1 MILIIIS
8 WCYILFTVINLGF
21 LFDKVMRLKSTD
33 FIIFSLLGLL
43 STTLFASIW
52 AIFGR
57 INMEFHF
64 SLLIINVFLFLVFKI
79 QILRIYNNLL
89 LEIGY
94 LKKEIKLLFFFVAI
108 LIVAQCAA
116 VPFIIDNETY
126 YVQTIKWLNEYGFVK
141 GLANLHIFLGQ
152 TSGWHITQSAFSFSF
167 LYQNFNDLSGFC
179 LLLGN
184 FYAIRRWNLYL
195 KTESIIDLVFGLFLI
210 FNPLLFQFISAPS
223 PDIAVFV
230 ISYVLFFLFID
241 NFEKP
246 TSTLINLQLVLS
258 FFLIYIKPT
267 SIVILIIP
275 IVLLLSNYKTIR
287 SKWYCT
293 AVIGMLFLFLFTIK
307 NTILTG
313 YPLYPTQLIDRLP
326 FDFSIPKELISF
338 YFSEAKLYGF
348 FLTREE
354 FHAMDT
360 YQIFIKWLTV
370 TKINGTFNILSLLI
384 VASTPLFIYKFHSKK
399 AVWIF
404 YFVMLF
410 QLIVLLLTSPQF
422 RFFLNFIIFFSCFI
436 MACLFQKQKKSIY
449 FFVYASTLMA
459 LVLVI
464 FPINI
469 SALTKNKLFT
479 STSSFHF
486 THFIF
491 PSDNSNIKSYTAN
504 RLGNLLYYSP
514 DNQSYF
520 WYGGNGKLPCVNKQ
534 QLDYFESNFY
544 FIPQKRTSD
553 LKDGFYS
560 KKKSS
565 ND

>member
-1 MILIIIS
+1 M
-8 WCYILFTVINLGF
+8 
-21 LFDKVMRLKSTD
+21 
-33 FIIFSLLGLL
+33 IFSLLGLL
-43 STTLFASIW
+43 TTTLFASIW

-57 INMEFHF
+57 INIEFHF
-64 SLLIINVFLFLVFKI
+64 FLLTINVIIFFLFKI
-79 QILRIYNNLL
+79 QILTIYNNLL
-89 LEIGY
+89 LDIGY
-94 LKKEIKLLFFFVAI
+94 LKKGIKLLFFFLTL

-116 VPFIIDNETY
+116 LPFIIDNETY

-184 FYAIRRWNLYL
+184 FYAIKKLILYL
-195 KTESIIDLVFGLFLI
+195 KNESIIDLIFGLFLI

-246 TSTLINLQLVLS
+246 TATLINLQWVLC
-258 FFLIYIKPT
+258 FFVIYIKPT

-275 IVLLLSNYKTIR
+275 IVLLLTNYKTIQ
-287 SKWYCT
+287 SKWYGT
-293 AVIGMLFLFLFTIK
+293 AGIGVLFLFLFTIK

-313 YPLYPTQLIDRLP
+313 YPLYPTQLVDQLS
-326 FDFSIPKELISF
+326 FDFSIPNELIDF

-348 FLTREE
+348 FLTRDE
-354 FHAMDT
+354 FNEMST
-360 YQIFIKWLTV
+360 YQIIIKWLTV

-384 VASTPLFIYKFHSKK
+384 VTTIPFFIHQFHSKK
-399 AVWIF
+399 AVWIL

-422 RFFLNFIIFFSCFI
+422 RFFLNFIILFTCFI
-436 MACLFQKQKKSIY
+436 LACLFQRQKKSIY
-449 FFVYASTLMA
+449 LFVYASTLVA
-459 LVLVI
+459 FVLVM

-469 SALTKNKLFT
+469 SFLTKNKLFT
-479 STSSFHF
+479 STSSFHL
-486 THFIF
+486 TQLIF
-491 PSDNSNIKSYTAN
+491 PSENSNLKSYTVN
-504 RLGNLLYYSP
+504 RLGNLIYDSP
-514 DNQSYF
+514 DNTSYF